1 LAISP
6 RIDIAIL
13 SAMRH
18 QARKRFSQHF
28 LRDFNVIESIVDCI
42 VPRKGQPMVEIG
54 PGLGAITVPLLERL
68 GRLEVV
74 ELDRDL
80 IPKLQA
86 YCAHV
91 GELVVHNE
99 DALKFDFNRLAPPT
113 GKLRVVGNLPY
124 QISTPLLFRLIRY
137 VKIVDDM
144 HFLLQKEVVDRI
156 TAPAGSHQYGRLSV
170 MLQYRCYT
178 ECLFNVGPGAF
189 SPPPRVDSALI
200 RLVPYAELPIT
211 VSDERHFSQIVAL
224 AFAHRRKTLKNALKD
239 RVSPETIVRAGIEP
253 SARAE
258 TVSLQQFASLA
269 NHSCLAV

>member
-1 LAISP
+1 
-6 RIDIAIL
+6 
-13 SAMRH
+13 MRH
-18 QARKRFSQHF
+18 PARKRFSQNF
-28 LRDFNVIESIVDCI
+28 LRDFNVIDGIVNCI
-42 VPRKGQPMVEIG
+42 APQKGQPMVEIG

-80 IPKLQA
+80 IPDLQA
-86 YCAHV
+86 SCLHH

-99 DALKFDFNRLAPPT
+99 DALKFDFNRLAPSA

-124 QISTPLLFRLIRY
+124 HISTPLLFRLIRY

-156 TAPAGSHQYGRLSV
+156 TAPVGSHQYGRLSV
-170 MLQYRCYT
+170 MLQYRCHT
-178 ECLFNVGPGAF
+178 ECLLNVGPESF

-200 RLVPYAELPIT
+200 RLVPYSELPIT
-211 VSDERHFSQIVAL
+211 VDDERHFSQIVSL
-224 AFAHRRKTLKNALKD
+224 AFTHRRKTLKNALKSQ
-239 RVSPETIVRAGIEP
+239 VIPELIASAGIEP

-258 TVSLQQFASLA
+258 TVSLEQFVSLA
-269 NHSCLAV
+269 NQSYLAQ